1 MTIDKRSLR
10 SYNPTM
16 TKKHIPRAMKEQLWI
31 KKVGRVF
38 EAPCNIKW
46 CENNMTSFDFHVGH
60 NVPESKGGKLE
71 WNNLVPICCRCNLS
85 MGSSHNIREWNSLLS

>member
-1 MTIDKRSLR
+1 MTIDKTTLR
-10 SYNPTM
+10 SYKPTI

-46 CENNMTSFDFHVGH
+46 CET
-60 NVPESKGGKLE
+60 PK
-71 WNNLVPICCRCNLS
+71 I
-85 MGSSHNIREWNSLLS
+85 